1 MTCRPGTDWSS
12 SATYLVLNLQVAFT
26 RLVNPLRQLVKPV
39 IGCFVGKTG
48 SQSAAAAT
56 NEVIAPEAKQQT
68 TVSAGGAVLLPQYK
82 GPAMSP
88 IDSQLQTSF
97 ESFTLLDGS
106 YAEFKDRESAAGQ
119 VSYNPTSSAASVP
132 GTLAA
137 KTVQP
142 TLNAFQFDSSLATSR
157 APLQPNLP
165 LLGMRLP
172 TPVTPPVD
180 MSASPDSIAAG
191 AGVVSSLF
199 EQLSHNSSAECHA
212 THSAELTSEMTV
224 SERSKGSLPTETAS
238 GPQTTSQTKTASAP
252 SADASSGQLLN
263 ITAQTVSQKVTD
275 KSQPDHE
282 ECINA
287 VSMLMEHKVVDILVE
302 DLVGDA
308 VEYAS
313 LQQGSAADV
322 VTAPPT
328 PKDTPSQAESSQHDP
343 EAAAESKATTCDV
356 APHSTA
362 DRAEASQHATQAE
375 NGMTES
381 EAVTD
386 ESAEEA
392 AAESEAIT
400 GDNAPQDTISQA
412 QASLHAEQRK
422 TKSQAATSASVRQ
435 AMQQSADSDEA
446 SLIALP
452 TALSD
457 APSALLT
464 VEDSDL
470 PIMEEAQLPTV
481 DTEEVELPSPVAS
494 VSSGSCA
501 AKEVQAD
508 TEQVQASFGEQASR
522 VIVGGG
528 WWQDRAAFEEMVK
541 AVPTD
546 PSQVNSL
553 ATESEFLM
561 QWSR

>member
-39 IGCFVGKTG
+39 IGCFVGKPG
-48 SQSAAAAT
+48 SQSSAAAT
-56 NEVIAPEAKQQT
+56 SEVIASEVKQQT
-68 TVSAGGAVLLPQYK
+68 TVSAGGAVLVPQYE
-82 GPAMSP
+82 GPIMSP

-97 ESFTLLDGS
+97 EGFTLLDGS
-106 YAEFKDRESAAGQ
+106 CAEFKDRESAAGQ
-119 VSYNPTSSAASVP
+119 VFDKPTSPAASVP

-191 AGVVSSLF
+191 ADVVSSLY
-199 EQLSHNSSAECHA
+199 EQLSDNTFAECHA
-212 THSAELTSEMTV
+212 THSPELTV
-224 SERSKGSLPTETAS
+224 SEQPECSLPTETAS
-238 GPQTTSQTKTASAP
+238 GAQTTSQTKTASAP

-263 ITAQTVSQKVTD
+263 STVQTVSQTVTD
-275 KSQPDHE
+275 KSQTDHE
-282 ECINA
+282 ECINEA
-287 VSMLMEHKVVDILVE
+287 VSMLMEHKVVDTLVE

-322 VTAPPT
+322 VTALPA
-328 PKDTPSQAESSQHDP
+328 PKDTVSQAESSQHDQ

-400 GDNAPQDTISQA
+400 GGNAPQDTISQA

-446 SLIALP
+446 SFIALP
-452 TALSD
+452 TAPSD
-457 APSALLT
+457 TPSALLT
-464 VEDSDL
+464 VEES
-470 PIMEEAQLPTV
+470 
-481 DTEEVELPSPVAS
+481 ELPSLMAS
-494 VSSGSCA
+494 NRDGSSA
-501 AKEVQAD
+501 AEEVQAD

-561 QWSR
+561 QWWR